1 MPENSLSIDPVY
13 LLSEISAD
21 EPRRYGFQV
30 IDQLAQLR
38 RRVRLKQQMDV
49 IFLTIKFDQFGTP
62 LLERLPKDRIQP
74 LKHIFCERFTAVFSD
89 QN

>member
-1 MPENSLSIDPVY
+1 MPENSLSVDAVY
-13 LLSEISAD
+13 LSSEISAD
-21 EPRRYGFQV
+21 EPRRYSFQV

-62 LLERLPKDRIQP
+62 LLERLPKDRIQS
-74 LKHIFCERFTAVFSD
+74 LKHIFCDYFAAVLSD
-89 QN
+89 